1 VVDVGQLAR
10 ERSITRDGIGEIL
23 RDAIAR
29 GVSAPPEL
37 IAKIMIE
44 RIEKIVRAGK
54 FGVMAFSRLT
64 EEYAVML
71 ESVISPTNT
80 AVILFEN
87 LSEADLVNRANV
99 RCLDAKTGRP
109 ARIFEKN
116 PGAVRRTDD
125 GAETIRKKFGTFSS
139 EIGHGISAWE
149 KHGYRIQRV
158 DANGSEDGVFDAIV
172 RLAEEKA

>member
-10 ERSITRDGIGEIL
+10 ERSVTRDDIGEIL

-37 IAKIMIE
+37 IGQIMIE

-71 ESVISPTNT
+71 ESTIPPDST

-87 LSEADLVNRANV
+87 LSEDDLVSRANV

-109 ARIFEKN
+109 ARISEKN
-116 PGAVRRTDD
+116 PGAVRRIDD
-125 GAETIRKKFGTFSS
+125 GAETIRKKFHAFSS
-139 EIGHGISAWE
+139 EIGHGISAWK

-158 DANGSEDGVFDAIV
+158 DANGSENEVFDAIV
-172 RLAEEKA
+172 RLMEEKT